1 MRESFLLKV
10 LNAKE
15 TAVALKP
22 LVLAPK
28 HSVVAVDGGL

>member
-10 LNAKE
+10 LNAKQME
-15 TAVALKP
+15 VTLKP
-22 LVLAPK
+22 LVLAPE